1 MDSLYEP
8 APEQQE
14 AKDTTAPES
23 QATTPV
29 GTHAD
34 CGPPDR
40 SMSLVSNI
48 NCKTCNTFWKK
59 KPTIAL
65 YVGTCVFCWLIFQF
79 ELFRLC
85 RATVQISS
93 LEPMT

>member
-8 APEQQE
+8 APEHQE

-23 QATTPV
+23 QTTTPV

-59 KPTIAL
+59 NHNCS
-65 YVGTCVFCWLIFQF
+65 VRGHVCVLLAYFP
-79 ELFRLC
+79 
-85 RATVQISS
+85 V
-93 LEPMT
+93 

>member
-8 APEQQE
+8 APEHQE

-59 KPTIAL
+59 NPQLLCMWARV
-65 YVGTCVFCWLIFQF
+65 YSAG
-79 ELFRLC
+79 LF
-85 RATVQISS
+85 SS
-93 LEPMT
+93 LNSLGSAEPLFKSHLWSQ